1 MSELPKEDD
10 GVNPERPP
18 AVEEAKAQ
26 PDRPVEPT
34 SAKTFLAV
42 SLLCV
47 GFAVLTDFLFYRQPV
62 GWTLGGYAL
71 LLMAAIFIWERKL
84 PRGKAAL
91 IAAAL
96 ALLCLGCLEEP
107 NSLMLLLGLFGLASL
122 ALALRQGWTGSGVV
136 WLERWIGFA
145 ALGWLSLFEDAHRCS
160 EARQAIKGWA
170 AERTVSVIRH
180 WFIPTMLSLVF
191 LALFALAN
199 PIIQDWLNSLWQTVT
214 YASDELPA
222 GERVLLWLIVA
233 LVVWALLRF
242 RLDPSDGS
250 QEASSEVTTE
260 SVAWL
265 SVGVVV
271 RCLVIFNALFL
282 VQTVLDVRY
291 LWGGARLPSGMT
303 YASYAHRGAYPL
315 VAAAILAAFFMLITF
330 QAGSQSESFSWAR
343 RLVHLW
349 LAQNVFLVF
358 SAFWRLYL
366 YILAY
371 SLTRWRVAAA
381 IWILLVAGGLTLIFW
396 RIVTRRADIW
406 LINANAVT
414 ALFVLYVCSFLNFDG
429 FIADFNVRHCRE
441 MGGKGVHIDLPYL
454 ARLGPDTLPA
464 LLRLAAKHPKMPGI
478 QETIEQLRTE
488 LQESLQDW
496 RSWTYRRHRMMQ
508 LDFPK
513 ARAHNQADPS
523 QRSIKLAPKTGAA
536 RLAAMD

>member
-1 MSELPKEDD
+1 
-10 GVNPERPP
+10 
-18 AVEEAKAQ
+18 
-26 PDRPVEPT
+26 
-34 SAKTFLAV
+34 
-42 SLLCV
+42 
-47 GFAVLTDFLFYRQPV
+47 
-62 GWTLGGYAL
+62 
-71 LLMAAIFIWERKL
+71 
-84 PRGKAAL
+84 
-91 IAAAL
+91 
-96 ALLCLGCLEEP
+96 
-107 NSLMLLLGLFGLASL
+107 
-122 ALALRQGWTGSGVV
+122 
-136 WLERWIGFA
+136 
-145 ALGWLSLFEDAHRCS
+145 
-160 EARQAIKGWA
+160 
-170 AERTVSVIRH
+170 
-180 WFIPTMLSLVF
+180 
-191 LALFALAN
+191 
-199 PIIQDWLNSLWQTVT
+199 
-214 YASDELPA
+214 
-222 GERVLLWLIVA
+222 
-233 LVVWALLRF
+233 
-242 RLDPSDGS
+242 
-250 QEASSEVTTE
+250 
-260 SVAWL
+260 
-265 SVGVVV
+265 V